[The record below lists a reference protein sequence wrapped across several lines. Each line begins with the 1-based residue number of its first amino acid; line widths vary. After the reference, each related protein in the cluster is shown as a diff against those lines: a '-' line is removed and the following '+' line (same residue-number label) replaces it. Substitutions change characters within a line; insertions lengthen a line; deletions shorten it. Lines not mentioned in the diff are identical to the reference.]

1 MKTDSINVPRSPCKM
16 FVILCL
22 ASTEI
27 LVEMSNLRFHLN
39 PSHLDLTSSVR
50 TQIRKDMTLLIVAI
64 LFANATNN
72 DDNDHDNSSIQ
83 FNGFLLTLILL
94 TWRIG

>member
-1 MKTDSINVPRSPCKM
+1 M

-22 ASTEI
+22 ALTEI

-39 PSHLDLTSSVR
+39 PSHLDLTSSAR
-50 TQIRKDMTLLIVAI
+50 TQRRKDLTLLIVAI

-72 DDNDHDNSSIQ
+72 DADEDDNDHDTNSIQ
-83 FNGFLLTLILL
+83 FNSMGIY
-94 TWRIG
+94 